1 MNVYN
6 IKMKT
11 NKKMHCAKPAMQGFE
26 FDNEVKL
33 EKYYDGRKLRRYLQL
48 LEISEQICRST
59 STTDDSKKIAKT
71 YADHYRRMVMCI
83 VMKPFSQE
91 EISTGNLNDQIFTDE
106 MSKLNMLFDP
116 EFKVK

>member
-11 NKKMHCAKPAMQGFE
+11 NKKIHCAKPAMQGFE

-48 LEISEQICRST
+48 LEIS
-59 STTDDSKKIAKT
+59 
-71 YADHYRRMVMCI
+71 
-83 VMKPFSQE
+83 
-91 EISTGNLNDQIFTDE
+91 DE